1 MKKQEDLPQQDTEQ
15 NENLGS
21 LTDLMSIL
29 WHTRR
34 MIIGITVTCIA
45 LGLGSTL
52 YLAKYK
58 SEGFLQFGGAIPL
71 PAEKT
76 AKTKDLKEPPAGI
89 QLSDYKRYSAAFGSR
104 GRFDDFVHAAKLD
117 NTPGIAGL
125 RKNITSEKNLN
136 AIVVPI
142 FPFTKLDAKDLMEQP
157 KESSNNVIGLRI
169 NYEAQTPEEA
179 QRIVALLGR
188 YTMDTIVYLIYTDSL
203 RFKHLEITAKITKLD
218 NDIIGSK
225 QKLAEY
231 SRRINDLKQIVA
243 RYPKTDVQNTSQV
256 VTVTD
261 ENSRYLS
268 PVTQLMTAEVEAST
282 AQEVIYQAKRE
293 QQQYLL
299 LRDYYDIAKA
309 TLDANKS
316 GEAVLRALEAS
327 KEHAFKTK
335 DLNDELVKEV
345 YNKVTVDNQNSINL
359 YLEQS
364 RFIAGPS
371 LPENRTTRLSTAL
384 MASALLGLF
393 LGCMIALGRQWWLAN
408 REQLAD

>member
-1 MKKQEDLPQQDTEQ
+1 MENQEKFTPRNTKQDGALISP
-15 NENLGS
+15 
-21 LTDLMSIL
+21 TDLLSTL
-29 WHTRR
+29 WHARR
-34 MIIGITVTCIA
+34 MIIGMTVAGIV
-45 LGLGSTL
+45 LGVTSTI
-52 YLAKYK
+52 YWAKYK
-58 SEGFLQFGGAIPL
+58 SEGFLQFGGPIPL
-71 PAEKT
+71 QAEKT
-76 AKTKDLKEPPAGI
+76 LKTKDVKEAPFGI

-117 NTPGIAGL
+117 NTPGIDIL
-125 RKNITSEKNLN
+125 RKDITNERNLN
-136 AIVVPI
+136 AIIEPI
-142 FPFTKLDAKDLMEQP
+142 FPFTKLDAKDLLEQP
-157 KESSNNVIGLRI
+157 KDSSNNVIGLRI
-169 NYEAQTPEEA
+169 SYNASNPEEA

-188 YTMDTIVYLIYTDSL
+188 YTVDTIVYLIYTDTL

-218 NDIIGSK
+218 NDIIASK

-231 SRRINDLKQIVA
+231 GRRIKDLKQIVA
-243 RYPKTDVQNTSQV
+243 RYPKADVQNTSQV

-282 AQEVIYQAKRE
+282 AEEIIYQAKRE

-316 GEAVLRALEAS
+316 GEAVLRALEAC
-327 KEHAFKTK
+327 KERAFKTK

-345 YNKVTVDNQNSINL
+345 YNKITVDNQNSINL
-359 YLEQS
+359 YLEKS

-371 LPENRTTRLSTAL
+371 LPENRTTRLSTSL
-384 MASALLGLF
+384 VVGALLGLF
-393 LGCMIALGRQWWLAN
+393 LGCLIALGRQWWAAN

>member
-1 MKKQEDLPQQDTEQ
+1 MEKQEKFTPHNTKQDGA
-15 NENLGS
+15 LIS
-21 LTDLMSIL
+21 PTDLLSTL
-29 WHTRR
+29 WHARR
-34 MIIGITVTCIA
+34 MIIGMTVASIA
-45 LGLGSTL
+45 LGVASTI
-52 YLAKYK
+52 YFAKYK
-58 SEGFLQFGGAIPL
+58 SEGFLQFGGPIPL
-71 PAEKT
+71 QAEKT
-76 AKTKDLKEPPAGI
+76 VKTKDAKEAAFGI

-117 NTPGIAGL
+117 NTPGIDSL
-125 RKNITSEKNLN
+125 RKNITNGKNLN
-136 AIVVPI
+136 AIIEPI
-142 FPFTKLDAKDLMEQP
+142 FPFTKIDAKDLLEQP
-157 KESSNNVIGLRI
+157 KDSSNNVIGLRI
-169 NYEAQTPEEA
+169 SYDASNPEEA

-188 YTMDTIVYLIYTDSL
+188 YTVDTIVYLIYTDAL

-231 SRRINDLKQIVA
+231 GRRIKDLKQIVA
-243 RYPKTDVQNTSQV
+243 RYPKADVQNASQV

-268 PVTQLMTAEVEAST
+268 PVTQLMSAEVEAST
-282 AQEVIYQAKRE
+282 AEEAIYQAKRE

-299 LRDYYDIAKA
+299 LRDYYDSAKA
-309 TLDANKS
+309 ELDTNKS

-327 KEHAFKTK
+327 KERAFKTK

-345 YNKVTVDNQNSINL
+345 YNKITVDNQNSINL
-359 YLEQS
+359 YLEKS

-384 MASALLGLF
+384 VVSALLGLF
-393 LGCMIALGRQWWLAN
+393 LGCLIALGRQWWAAN

>member
-1 MKKQEDLPQQDTEQ
+1 MKKQEDLPQHDTEQ
-15 NENLGS
+15 NENPIS
-21 LTDLMSIL
+21 LTDLMSTL
-29 WHTRR
+29 WHARR
-34 MIIGITVTCIA
+34 MIIGITVACIA
-45 LGLGSTL
+45 LGLGNTL

-71 PAEKT
+71 PAEKP
-76 AKTKDLKEPPAGI
+76 AKTKDVKEAPAGI

-104 GRFDDFVHAAKLD
+104 GRFDDFVQAAKLG
-117 NTPGIAGL
+117 NTPDIAGL
-125 RKNITSEKNLN
+125 RKNITSGKNLN
-136 AIVVPI
+136 TIIEPI

-169 NYEAQTPEEA
+169 SYETSTPEEA
-179 QRIVALLGR
+179 QRIVSLLGR

-225 QKLAEY
+225 QKLAEFG
-231 SRRINDLKQIVA
+231 RRIKDLKQIVA
-243 RYPKTDVQNTSQV
+243 RYPKAEIPSTSQV

-268 PVTQLMTAEVEAST
+268 PVTQLMSAEVEAST
-282 AQEVIYQAKRE
+282 AEELIYQTKRE

-327 KEHAFKTK
+327 KEQAFKTK

-345 YNKVTVDNQNSINL
+345 YNKITVDNQNSINL
-359 YLEQS
+359 YLEKS

-384 MASALLGLF
+384 MVSALLGIF
-393 LGCMIALGRQWWLAN
+393 LGCLIALGRQWWIAN
-408 REQLAD
+408 REKLAD

>member
-1 MKKQEDLPQQDTEQ
+1 MKKQEEFAQHSTEY
-15 NENLGS
+15 NDGLIS
-21 LTDLMSIL
+21 LTDLLSTL
-29 WHTRR
+29 WHARR
-34 MIIGITVTCIA
+34 IIAGITVAFIA

-71 PAEKT
+71 SAEKMSKTRDFKET
-76 AKTKDLKEPPAGI
+76 AAGI
-89 QLSDYKRYSAAFGSR
+89 QLSDYKRYSESIGSR
-104 GRFDDFVHAAKLD
+104 GRFDDFVQAVKLD
-117 NTPGIAGL
+117 NTHGIAGL

-136 AIVVPI
+136 AILVPI

-157 KESSNNVIGLRI
+157 KENSNNVIGLRI
-169 NYEAQTPEEA
+169 SYDATTPEEA
-179 QRIVALLGR
+179 QRMVALLGR

-225 QKLAEY
+225 EKLAEY
-231 SRRINDLKQIVA
+231 GRRIKDLKQIVA
-243 RYPKTDVQNTSQV
+243 RYPKAEAQNTSQV

-261 ENSRYLS
+261 ENARYLS
-268 PVTQLMTAEVEAST
+268 PVTQLMSAEVEAST
-282 AQEVIYQAKRE
+282 AEEAIYQAKRE

-316 GEAVLRALEAS
+316 GEAVLRALEAC
-327 KEHAFKTK
+327 KERAFKTK

-345 YNKVTVDNQNSINL
+345 YNKITVDNQNSINL
-359 YLEQS
+359 YLEKS

-371 LPENRTTRLSTAL
+371 LPENRTTRLSTAV

-393 LGCMIALGRQWWLAN
+393 LGCLIALGRQWWIAN

>member
-1 MKKQEDLPQQDTEQ
+1 METQEKFTQRTTKQD
-15 NENLGS
+15 GS
-21 LTDLMSIL
+21 LISPTELLSTL
-29 WHTRR
+29 WHARR
-34 MIIGITVTCIA
+34 MIIGMTVACIA
-45 LGLGSTL
+45 LGVSSTV
-52 YLAKYK
+52 YWAKYK
-58 SEGFLQFGGAIPL
+58 SEGFLQFGGPIPL
-71 PAEKT
+71 QPEKT
-76 AKTKDLKEPPAGI
+76 AKTKDVKEAAFGI
-89 QLSDYKRYSAAFGSR
+89 QLSDYKRYSAAFGSS

-117 NTPGIAGL
+117 NTPGIASL

-136 AIVVPI
+136 AIIEPI

-157 KESSNNVIGLRI
+157 KENSNNVIGLRI
-169 NYEAQTPEEA
+169 NYDASTPEEA

-231 SRRINDLKQIVA
+231 GRRIKDLKQIVA
-243 RYPKTDVQNTSQV
+243 RYPKADVQNTSQV

-268 PVTQLMTAEVEAST
+268 PVTQLMSAEVEAS
-282 AQEVIYQAKRE
+282 AAEEAIYQAKRE

-299 LRDYYDIAKA
+299 LRDYYDSAKA

-316 GEAVLRALEAS
+316 GEAVLRALEGS
-327 KEHAFKTK
+327 KERAFKSK

-345 YNKVTVDNQNSINL
+345 YNKITVENQNSLNL
-359 YLEQS
+359 YLEKS

-371 LPENRTTRLSTAL
+371 LPENRTTRLSTSL
-384 MASALLGLF
+384 VISALLGLF
-393 LGCMIALGRQWWLAN
+393 LGCLIALGRQWWIAN

>member
-1 MKKQEDLPQQDTEQ
+1 MKKHEDLPQHDTEQ
-15 NENLGS
+15 NENLIS
-21 LTDLMSIL
+21 LTDLMSTL
-29 WHTRR
+29 WHARR
-34 MIIGITVTCIA
+34 MITGVTVACIA

-76 AKTKDLKEPPAGI
+76 VKAKDVKEVPAGI

-104 GRFDDFVHAAKLD
+104 GRFDDFVQAVKLD
-117 NTPGIAGL
+117 NTNGIAGL

-136 AIVVPI
+136 AILVPI

-157 KESSNNVIGLRI
+157 KENSNNVIGLRI
-169 NYEAQTPEEA
+169 SYDATTPEEA
-179 QRIVALLGR
+179 QRMVALLGR

-225 QKLAEY
+225 EKLAEY
-231 SRRINDLKQIVA
+231 GRRIKDLKQIVA
-243 RYPKTDVQNTSQV
+243 RYPKAEAQNTSQV

-261 ENSRYLS
+261 ENARYLS
-268 PVTQLMTAEVEAST
+268 PVTQLMSAEVEAST
-282 AQEVIYQAKRE
+282 AEEAIYQAKRE

-316 GEAVLRALEAS
+316 GEAVLRALEAC
-327 KEHAFKTK
+327 KERAFKTK

-345 YNKVTVDNQNSINL
+345 YNKITVDNQNSINL
-359 YLEQS
+359 YLEKS

-371 LPENRTTRLSTAL
+371 LPENRTTRLSTAV

-393 LGCMIALGRQWWLAN
+393 LGCLIALGRQWWLAN

>member
-1 MKKQEDLPQQDTEQ
+1 
-15 NENLGS
+15 
-21 LTDLMSIL
+21 MSTL
-29 WHTRR
+29 WHARR
-34 MIIGITVTCIA
+34 MITGVTVACIA

-76 AKTKDLKEPPAGI
+76 VKAKDVKEVPAGI

-104 GRFDDFVHAAKLD
+104 GRFDDFVQAVKLD
-117 NTPGIAGL
+117 NTNGIAGL

-136 AIVVPI
+136 AILVPI

-157 KESSNNVIGLRI
+157 KENSNNVIGLRI
-169 NYEAQTPEEA
+169 SYDATTPEEA
-179 QRIVALLGR
+179 QRMVALLGR

-225 QKLAEY
+225 EKLAEY
-231 SRRINDLKQIVA
+231 GRRIKDLKQIVA
-243 RYPKTDVQNTSQV
+243 RYPKAEAQNTSQV

-261 ENSRYLS
+261 ENARYLS
-268 PVTQLMTAEVEAST
+268 PVTQLMSAEVEAST
-282 AQEVIYQAKRE
+282 AEEAIYQAKRE

-316 GEAVLRALEAS
+316 GEAVLRALEAC
-327 KEHAFKTK
+327 KERAFKTK

-345 YNKVTVDNQNSINL
+345 YNKITVDNQNSINL
-359 YLEQS
+359 YLEKS

-371 LPENRTTRLSTAL
+371 LPENRTTRLSTAV

-393 LGCMIALGRQWWLAN
+393 LGCLIALGRQWWLAN

>member
-1 MKKQEDLPQQDTEQ
+1 METQEKITQRTTKQDGAVTSRSDPLST
-15 NENLGS
+15 
-21 LTDLMSIL
+21 L
-29 WHTRR
+29 WHARR
-34 MIIGITVTCIA
+34 MIVGLTVASIA
-45 LGLGSTL
+45 LGVSSTL

-58 SEGFLQFGGAIPL
+58 SEGFLQFGGPIPL
-71 PAEKT
+71 QAEKT
-76 AKTKDLKEPPAGI
+76 AKTKDAKEAAFGI

-104 GRFDDFVHAAKLD
+104 GRFDDFVQAAKLD
-117 NTPGIAGL
+117 NTPGITGL

-136 AIVVPI
+136 TIIEPI

-169 NYEAQTPEEA
+169 SYDASTPEEA

-218 NDIIGSK
+218 NDIIASK

-231 SRRINDLKQIVA
+231 GRRIKDLKQIVA
-243 RYPKTDVQNTSQV
+243 RYPKADVQNTSQV

-282 AQEVIYQAKRE
+282 AEEVIYQAKRE

-309 TLDANKS
+309 ALDANKS

-327 KEHAFKTK
+327 KEQAFKTK
-335 DLNDELVKEV
+335 DLNDELIKEV
-345 YNKVTVDNQNSINL
+345 YNKITVDNQNSINL
-359 YLEQS
+359 YLEKS

-393 LGCMIALGRQWWLAN
+393 LGCLLALGRQWWLAN